1 MIAMDSETLNRAVA
15 LAREAGAVFVATAD
29 HGGLPHIT
37 AAGSPSLLPEQ
48 KKVVLEAWFCPR
60 MIANLD
66 ANRWMALVV
75 WDSAR
80 KEGYQVFGRVEEV
93 EDVLLMNGHSPEM
106 EAANPLPQAKKRL
119 TLRADKIIALGA
131 AAHTDEPL

>member
-1 MIAMDSETLNRAVA
+1 MNSESLQRAVV

-37 AAGSPSLLPEQ
+37 AVDSPSLLPQER
-48 KKVVLEAWFCPR
+48 KVVFEAWFCPR
-60 MIANLD
+60 MIANLE

-93 EDVLLMNGHSPEM
+93 EDVLLMNGYSPEM
-106 EAANPLPQAKKRL
+106 EAVSPLPQAKKRL
-119 TLRADKIIALGA
+119 TLRADKIITFGN

>member
-1 MIAMDSETLNRAVA
+1 MDSETLNRAVA
-15 LAREAGAVFVATAD
+15 LAREAGVVFVATAD

-37 AAGSPSLLPEQ
+37 ASGSLSLLPEQ

-60 MIANLD
+60 LIANLN

-75 WDSAR
+75 WDSAG
-80 KEGYQVFGRVEEV
+80 KEGYQIFGRVEEV

>member
-1 MIAMDSETLNRAVA
+1 MDSESLQRAVA

-37 AAGSPSLLPEQ
+37 VVGSLSLLPEER
-48 KKVVLEAWFCPR
+48 KVVFEAWFCPR
-60 MIANLD
+60 MIANLE

-75 WDSAR
+75 WDNAK
-80 KEGYQVFGRVEEV
+80 KEGYQVFGRVEEA
-93 EDVLLMNGHSPEM
+93 EDVLLMDGFSPEM
-106 EAANPLPQAKKRL
+106 EADKPPPPTKKRL
-119 TLRADKIIALGA
+119 TLRADKIVAFGT